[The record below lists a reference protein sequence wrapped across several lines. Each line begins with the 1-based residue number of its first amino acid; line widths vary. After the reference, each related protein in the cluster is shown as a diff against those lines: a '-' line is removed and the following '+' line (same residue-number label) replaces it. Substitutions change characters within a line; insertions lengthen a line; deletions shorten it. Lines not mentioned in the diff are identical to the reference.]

1 MSHKFNILI
10 AYPYLKK
17 PCIDEI
23 KDLSDSRVII
33 DSGAFTA
40 WKAGKVID
48 INEYCS
54 FIKNLPFEPW
64 KYFMLDVIGDPIKT
78 KKNYDIMLRQ
88 GLNPIPIFTR
98 GDDIKELDEYYKT
111 SDIVGIGGLVG
122 TKQNKGFVK
131 GIMEKVKGRKV
142 HWLGF
147 ANSKYISYYKPYM
160 CDSSSWASPLQFKSL
175 NIYYGKGIF
184 KTISKIDCIK
194 KPTKEI
200 IDLLEWYGEDYKLL
214 QFEKQWVN
222 SGRNESILERATT
235 KSYSLFQYDI
245 HKNFNTK
252 YFLAISNL
260 VDLKRLYKGFKFWK
274 SKGVIK
280 I

>member
-1 MSHKFNILI
+1 MSHKFNMLI

-17 PCIDEI
+17 PCMDEI
-23 KDLSDSRVII
+23 KLLSDSRVVI

-78 KKNYDIMLRQ
+78 KKNYEIMLRQ

-122 TKQNKGFVK
+122 TKQNRGFVK

-147 ANSKYISYYKPYM
+147 TNANYISYYKPYM
-160 CDSSSWASPLQFKSL
+160 CDSSSWVSPLKFGCLK
-175 NIYYGKGIF
+175 IYTGKGEF
-184 KTISKIDCIK
+184 KTVAKIDCIK
-194 KPTKEI
+194 KPSKEI
-200 IDLLEWYGEDYKLL
+200 EDLIKAYGEDPQLL
-214 QFEKQWVN
+214 KYSSQWVN
-222 SGRNESILERATT
+222 SGKGDSVMEKITM
-235 KSYSLFQYDI
+235 KSFPLFQYDI
-245 HKNFNTK
+245 NKNFNTK
-252 YFLAISNL
+252 YFLAVASSLQI
-260 VDLKRLYKGFKFWK
+260 RLLHQGFKFWK
-274 SKGVIK
+274 NKGVIK
-280 I
+280 L